1 MCNFCGHP
9 PTHHQVRQAPFPCRR
24 KATRDQPP
32 GAHYRVCDWRGPD
45 GKGGV
50 VPTVHAA
57 GRGEDWTVK
66 PPCPRTAMRS
76 HNSLPLVVVAV
87 LALAS
92 AMGVAVASR
101 DVHTFTAAEFNSEPR
116 GAASASAGEAT
127 AHADSLPP
135 IALPPL
141 WPQPF
146 HSTRNA
152 GFSVVHGPDGPG
164 SCPVD
169 LIPNTLN
176 QATYRHTGVLSLD
189 NQRLYVGRYVCI
201 CRACVLHSV
210 RTYTHSPR
218 VC

>member
-1 MCNFCGHP
+1 M
-9 PTHHQVRQAPFPCRR
+9 
-24 KATRDQPP
+24 
-32 GAHYRVCDWRGPD
+32 
-45 GKGGV
+45 
-50 VPTVHAA
+50 
-57 GRGEDWTVK
+57 K
-66 PPCPRTAMRS
+66 PSCPRTAMRS

-92 AMGVAVASR
+92 AMSVAVASR

-116 GAASASAGEAT
+116 GAGSSAAGEAT

-201 CRACVLHSV
+201 CRACVLCTVCV
-210 RTYTHSPR
+210 RTPMPR
-218 VC
+218 AYADSTRIVLGALAARSTCCTL